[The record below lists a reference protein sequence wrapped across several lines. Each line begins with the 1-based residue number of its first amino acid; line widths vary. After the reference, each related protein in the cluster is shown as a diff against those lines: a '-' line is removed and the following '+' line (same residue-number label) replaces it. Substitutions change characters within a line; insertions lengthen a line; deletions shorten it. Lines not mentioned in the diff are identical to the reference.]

1 MKSLLSITF
10 ALLFGLASMAQAQSA
25 QIQLVSDTDEA
36 FRQLVTI
43 QMVESLASPNPM
55 IRNQTLKNAIV
66 FNTLYPQRADLYRV
80 VSSIAAVAESD
91 VSESNRRLAVAAL
104 RSIDSYRA
112 RQYLAELD
120 GMQDSEFHRVIAGVL
135 TEYREAQANGN
146 ARRM

>member
-10 ALLFGLASMAQAQSA
+10 ALLFGLASTAQAQSA
-25 QIQLVSDTDEA
+25 QVQQVSDRDDV

-43 QMVESLASPNPM
+43 QMVESLASPNAM

-66 FNTLYPQRADLYRV
+66 FNTLYPERADLYRV

-112 RQYLAELD
+112 RQYLAEID
-120 GMQDSEFHRVIAGVL
+120 GMEDADFHRLVAGVL
-135 TEYREAQANGN
+135 TEYREARVNANT
-146 ARRM
+146 RRM